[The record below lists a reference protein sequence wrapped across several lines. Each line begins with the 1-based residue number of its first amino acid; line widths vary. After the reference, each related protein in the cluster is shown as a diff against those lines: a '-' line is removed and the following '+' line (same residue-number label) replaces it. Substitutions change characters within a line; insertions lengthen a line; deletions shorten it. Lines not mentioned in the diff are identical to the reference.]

1 MYTVAGAVSPLH
13 VVAAP
18 VEMDGSWLDMLTYAS
33 FALALAA
40 FAVVVAIWRRFRRSR
55 VQPFG
60 YLYRLERGRL
70 VKFGVTTD
78 VCRIGRHPNNELQI
92 DHGSVSRFHA
102 ELVRNRNGTFSIVD
116 TDSKNGIRVGFRPV
130 NSCLVRE
137 GDIIDVG
144 SIRFK
149 FTRYPR
155 DYNVHENTVMLD
167 TTASRFDLHRRR
179 AQRQDVAMHVRI
191 YNDES
196 GWINGR
202 VRNLGPDGAFVETD
216 RNLSPRVPIDMVFP
230 FIDGKRRRWMR
241 LSGEVVREDN
251 QGIGISFTDNDAGV
265 RQFLASVTEDA
276 A

>member
-1 MYTVAGAVSPLH
+1 MAGAVSPAH
-13 VVAAP
+13 AVAAP
-18 VEMDGSWLDMLTYAS
+18 AWLQGPWLDALTYAS
-33 FALALAA
+33 SVLAMLSVG
-40 FAVVVAIWRRFRRSR
+40 AVLLIWRRYRHSR
-55 VQPFG
+55 VQPFAF
-60 YLYRLERGRL
+60 LYRLERGRL
-70 VKFGVTTD
+70 VKFGVTTG

-92 DHGSVSRFHA
+92 EDSSVSRFHA

-116 TDSKNGIRVGFRPV
+116 ADSKNGIRVGFRPV

-155 DYNVHENTVMLD
+155 DYNVHQNTVMLD
-167 TTASRFDLHRRR
+167 TTPSRFDVHRRR
-179 AQRQDVAMHVRI
+179 GQRQDVAMHVRI

-230 FIDGKRRRWMR
+230 FIDGKRRKWVR

-251 QGIGISFTDNDAGV
+251 QGIGISFTDNDTGI
-265 RQFLASVTEDA
+265 RQFISTVTENVA
-276 A
+276 